1 MMGEPKYVGISE
13 AVQGAAMITIG
24 LPIGY
29 ISDKKSKSKII
40 KYGGIFSL
48 LTLLGTVS
56 VLYWIGDDERGQGE
70 LTDELN
76 L

>member
-1 MMGEPKYVGISE
+1 
-13 AVQGAAMITIG
+13 MIYEIKILHIFWINLKFKTIG

>member
-1 MMGEPKYVGISE
+1 
-13 AVQGAAMITIG
+13 MIYKIKILYIFWINLKFKIIG

-48 LTLLGTVS
+48 MTLLGTVS
-56 VLYWIGDDERGQGE
+56 VLYWIGDDERGEGE